1 MGHLVEGPYAKES
14 PTTIVLRVHLL
25 MEEKQFWGD
34 DRTVKRDNILMGQER
49 SMYFF
54 FFFFS
59 KRIWLFFFSTLLLFS
74 KKKKHNIII
83 VKGGWQFFAHVTQLK
98 NTATTNRKFGVP
110 FFPMWYGGSVSP
122 ISCNN
127 MNKLWL
133 SSSSILLPQRHRHHS
148 QSKLQY
154 IYKVIT

>member
-1 MGHLVEGPYAKES
+1 MYSEGPYAKES

-34 DRTVKRDNILMGQER
+34 DRTVKRDNILMGHER
-49 SMYFF
+49 RMYFF
-54 FFFFS
+54 FSFS
-59 KRIWLFFFSTLLLFS
+59 AKGAGCFSFHLTYYYSLVKRES
-74 KKKKHNIII
+74 III

-110 FFPMWYGGSVSP
+110 FFPMWYGGSSVSP

>member
-1 MGHLVEGPYAKES
+1 MYTEGPYAKES

-34 DRTVKRDNILMGQER
+34 VRTVKRDNILMGQER

-54 FFFFS
+54 FSFS
-59 KRIWLFFFSTLLLFS
+59 AKGAGCFSFPPYYSLEKR
-74 KKKKHNIII
+74 KKHNIII

-98 NTATTNRKFGVP
+98 NTATTDRKFGVP